1 MGIAEIA
8 TRLEEQLIPT
18 TVQQLENWLKVPIEG
33 LECKAARTN
42 FHGDRLMDYCVGI
55 GNDGVGKLGSALIG
69 IQT

>member
-33 LECKAARTN
+33 LE
-42 FHGDRLMDYCVGI
+42 
-55 GNDGVGKLGSALIG
+55 
-69 IQT
+69 